1 MENVNNEVEKKEKEM
16 MAMEEEVV
24 GEKVKKEVMW

>member
-1 MENVNNEVEKKEKEM
+1 MENVKKEVEKKEKEM
-16 MAMEEEVV
+16 MVRDEEEV